1 MDGVDKMLVSSK
13 GRYALR
19 VMLELADNSSG
30 EFISLKKIS
39 ENQNISLKY
48 LEIIVSL
55 LNKAKLV
62 DSHRGKNGGY
72 RLNKLPENYQVGE
85 ILRITEDGLIPV
97 DCNCLNGSKKSC
109 EMAANCRTKKLW
121 GELDK
126 LVNGYL
132 DKVSLKDLQNGKVTF

>member
-1 MDGVDKMLVSSK
+1 MLVSSK

-19 VMLELADNSSG
+19 VMLELADNTNG
-30 EFISLKKIS
+30 EFISLKTIS

-55 LNKAKLV
+55 LNKAELV

-72 RLNKLPENYQVGE
+72 KLNRFPENYHIGE

-97 DCNCLNGSKKSC
+97 DCSCLKGTEKTC
-109 EMAANCRTKKLW
+109 EKISNCRTKLLW

-126 LVNGYL
+126 LVNDYL
-132 DKVSLKDLQNGKVTF
+132 DKVSLKDLQSGKVTF